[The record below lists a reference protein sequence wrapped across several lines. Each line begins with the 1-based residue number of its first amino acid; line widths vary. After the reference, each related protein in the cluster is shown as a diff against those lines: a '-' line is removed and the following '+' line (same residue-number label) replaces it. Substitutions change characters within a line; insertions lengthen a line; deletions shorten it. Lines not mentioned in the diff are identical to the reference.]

1 MVAGLTKRL
10 PLAAA
15 LALTALQ
22 SSAQAASVPAGSGL
36 ATFNDYQQ
44 FPLSTLQYNPPF
56 CGMPY
61 TSLDVTRITAVAGL
75 TLDQCGT
82 CLKVSSAADPSKS
95 TYVLAVDKCVAGLDL
110 SKPAFAKIL
119 NIDLGKANV
128 KWEPVDKKLCS
139 GVYPAGGI

>member
-1 MVAGLTKRL
+1 MVELTKYL

-15 LALTALQ
+15 LALTAFQ
-22 SSAQAASVPAGSGL
+22 SSARAASVPAGSGL

-44 FPLSTLQYNPPF
+44 FPLSALKYNPPF

-75 TLDQCGT
+75 TLEQCGT
-82 CLKVSSAADPSKS
+82 CLKVSSAADPAKS
-95 TYVLAVDKCVAGLDL
+95 TYVLAVDKCAGGLDL

-119 NIDLGKANV
+119 NTDAGKTDV
-128 KWEPVDKKLCS
+128 KWTPVDKKFCS